1 MGGYHRNFD
10 FWLPARCPELLD
22 LVTHGAPPAAR
33 SVHAAKVAAFVSN
46 CNTPVRQ
53 AVLQALMGQMP
64 VDSYGQCLHNRAYDA
79 LFAGAIPI
87 YLGAPNI
94 LDYVPSV
101 DSLLL
106 VRNFS
111 LPVPDKDGEELLR
124 VDLLA
129 NEIRRLLASP
139 RELQRKRLLRFNLDS
154 PVLKR
159 CRLIEKL
166 GGGSIIPP
174 SAALLRHERQYD
186 RMAYTFYGACEA
198 ALASRERV

>member
-1 MGGYHRNFD
+1 M
-10 FWLPARCPELLD
+10 AQ
-22 LVTHGAPPAAR
+22 V
-33 SVHAAKVAAFVSN
+33 
-46 CNTPVRQ
+46 
-53 AVLQALMGQMP
+53 P
-64 VDSYGQCLHNRAYDA
+64 VDSYGQCLRNRAFNSSVEHGFFGAGTYLQKHQAARGYPFVVAMENTEIPDYVTEKVYDA

-94 LDYVPSV
+94 LDYVPSL

-111 LPVPDKDGEELLR
+111 LPVPDRDGEELLR

-129 NEIRRLLASP
+129 NEIRRLLTSP
-139 RELQRKRLLRFNLDS
+139 HELQRKRLLHFNLDS

-159 CRLIEKL
+159 CRFIENL

-174 SAALLRHERQYD
+174 SAALLRDERQYD
-186 RMAYTFYGACEA
+186 RMAYTFCGACEA
-198 ALASRERV
+198 ALASREPNSKLDVTT